1 MTCFGWTVDQRPP
14 GNAIPFYKFGILYA
28 AATFP
33 ILDRIKRL
41 PNMSEQTEY
50 RGETSYF
57 QRPIPLAAI
66 ILVALAVY
74 GPLLAMRLPLTTSY
88 DANFHIFFASHYAHH
103 WFNPWNPK
111 WFAGFSQTTYP
122 PLAHQWIALFS
133 FIVGLPVAFLLV
145 QLIAILLIPVGV
157 YRFARLWVNER
168 ASSYAALLSVFVGAV
183 PFLVYSAG
191 QLPTTLSAPIYLL
204 ALPYFY
210 AWSRS
215 SDARSLLKGVVLTLA
230 AASVHHVTLIF
241 GSFLFA
247 LPVLW
252 LAVMDRDEETS
263 AGSVVG
269 RAAVFAGI
277 AAAGV
282 GIVLLPYWLAIIQH
296 PIEQIPIPHASR
308 SNFLLNLNYAINY
321 FFVPYGA
328 LILAFPFVLWVGS
341 AVRRLRPL
349 ILGFWITFLFAL
361 GGTTPVPKWI
371 FRRAF
376 EILTFERF
384 TLWAAMMALPIVG
397 LIVERLLDRHRGK
410 AAVVLGFA
418 AALTVAMPLAWLV
431 LSPFQPTGGLNVDS
445 VIAFL
450 NRDGH
455 DRYRYIT
462 LGFGNALPKI
472 STYTDASSVDG
483 EYNSARLLP
492 ELTHYGTAQLTSAKF
507 FGSQGMESLR
517 AMLKHA
523 DHYGL
528 KFIFIHDQYYEPLV
542 GFAGWQRV
550 ESFDSGAITV
560 WAKDDVA
567 PARAIPS
574 DAIPSAWEGVL
585 WGTFPMATSIL
596 AIFFAFLLPDR
607 RLLRPVEVPVGYAPP
622 AEHAELV
629 RETV

>member
-1 MTCFGWTVDQRPP
+1 MPEET
-14 GNAIPFYKFGILYA
+14 A
-28 AATFP
+28 
-33 ILDRIKRL
+33 
-41 PNMSEQTEY
+41 Y
-50 RGETSYF
+50 RVETGYL

-66 ILVALAVY
+66 ILVAH

-145 QLIAILLIPVGV
+145 QLIAVLLIPVGV
-157 YRFARLWVNER
+157 YRFARLWVSER

-210 AWSRS
+210 DWSRS
-215 SDARSLLKGVVLTLA
+215 SDGRSLLKGVVLTLA

-252 LAVMDRDEETS
+252 LAIIDRDEES
-263 AGSVVG
+263 SLGSVLG

-277 AAAGV
+277 AAVGV

-308 SNFLLNLNYAINY
+308 SNLLLNLDYAINY

-328 LILAFPFVLWVGS
+328 LILAFPFVVWVGS
-341 AVRRLRPL
+341 ASRRLRPL
-349 ILGFWITFLFAL
+349 VLGFWITFLFAL

-397 LIVERLLDRHRGK
+397 LIVERLLDRYRGK
-410 AAVVLGFA
+410 AGAVLGFA
-418 AALTVAMPLAWLV
+418 AVLTVAMPLAWLV

-445 VIAFL
+445 IIAFL

-528 KFIFIHDQYYEPLV
+528 KFIFIHDPYYEPLV

-567 PARAIPS
+567 PARTISS
-574 DAIPSAWEGVL
+574 DAMPSAWEGVL
-585 WGTFPMATSIL
+585 WGILPMATSIL
-596 AIFFAFLLPDR
+596 AILFALMLPDR
-607 RLLRPVEVPVGYAPP
+607 RLGRPGEIPVGYAT
-622 AEHAELV
+622 ADEHAELI
-629 RETV
+629 RGTV

>member
-1 MTCFGWTVDQRPP
+1 MAGKTIS
-14 GNAIPFYKFGILYA
+14 N
-28 AATFP
+28 
-33 ILDRIKRL
+33 
-41 PNMSEQTEY
+41 
-50 RGETSYF
+50 GETSYL
-57 QRPIPLAAI
+57 QRPIPLGAIVLLAA
-66 ILVALAVY
+66 AVH
-74 GPLLAMRLPLTTSY
+74 GPLLAMQLPLTTSY

-103 WFNPWNPK
+103 WFDPWNSK

-133 FIVGLPVAFLLV
+133 YIIGLPMAFMLV
-145 QLIAILLIPVGV
+145 QLIAVLLIPVGV
-157 YRFARLWVNER
+157 YRFSRLWVSER
-168 ASSYAALLSVFVGAV
+168 ASSYAAMLSVFVGAV

-210 AWSRS
+210 DWSRS
-215 SDARSLLKGVVLTLA
+215 SDARSLLKGIVLTLTA
-230 AASVHHVTLIF
+230 AAVHHVTLIF
-241 GSFLFA
+241 GAFLFA

-252 LAVMDRDEETS
+252 LAVLDREDES
-263 AGSVVG
+263 SSGAVLG
-269 RAAVFAGI
+269 RALVFAAL
-277 AAAGV
+277 AAIGV
-282 GIVLLPYWLAIIQH
+282 GVVLLPYWMAIIQH

-308 SNFLLNLNYAINY
+308 SNLLLNFNYAINY

-328 LILAFPFVLWVGS
+328 LVLAFPFVLWVGS
-341 AVRRLRPL
+341 ANRRLRPL
-349 ILGFWITFLFAL
+349 LLGFWVTFLFAL

-397 LIVERLLDRHRGK
+397 LIAERLLDRYRTK
-410 AAVVLGFA
+410 AAAGLAFA
-418 AALTVAMPLAWLV
+418 ATFSLALPMAWV
-431 LSPFQPTGGLNVDS
+431 VFSPFQPTSGLNVDP

-455 DRYRYIT
+455 DKYRYLT
-462 LGFGNALPKI
+462 LGMGNALPKI

-528 KFIFIHDQYYEPLV
+528 KFIFIHDPYYEPLV
-542 GFAGWQRV
+542 AFAGWQKV
-550 ESFDSGAITV
+550 ESFDIGSVTV
-560 WAKDDVA
+560 WAKDDVV
-567 PARAIPS
+567 PARPIPS
-574 DAIPSAWEGVL
+574 DAVPAPWEGTL
-585 WGTFPMATSIL
+585 WGTLPLASSIL
-596 AIFFAFLLPDR
+596 AIFFAFMWPDR
-607 RLLRPVEVPVGYAPP
+607 QLARPAEIRVGYAAP
-622 AEHAELV
+622 AEAGELV
-629 RETV
+629 REAV